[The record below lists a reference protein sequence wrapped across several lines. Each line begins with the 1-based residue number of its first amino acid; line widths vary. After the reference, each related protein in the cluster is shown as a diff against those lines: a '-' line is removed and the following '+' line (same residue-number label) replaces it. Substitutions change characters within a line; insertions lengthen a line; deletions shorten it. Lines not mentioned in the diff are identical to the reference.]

1 MTFPVGRYMMEAQL
15 NIELRLLWHLRD
27 PACPGGTRI
36 LVAEQGNQ
44 VKFLNTAQLRSVR
57 MGT

>member
-1 MTFPVGRYMMEAQL
+1 M
-15 NIELRLLWHLRD
+15 RD
-27 PACPGGTRI
+27 PVPVRDRTRI
-36 LVAEQGNQ
+36 LVSEQGNQ

>member
-1 MTFPVGRYMMEAQL
+1 MEAQL

-36 LVAEQGNQ
+36 LV
-44 VKFLNTAQLRSVR
+44 R
-57 MGT
+57 